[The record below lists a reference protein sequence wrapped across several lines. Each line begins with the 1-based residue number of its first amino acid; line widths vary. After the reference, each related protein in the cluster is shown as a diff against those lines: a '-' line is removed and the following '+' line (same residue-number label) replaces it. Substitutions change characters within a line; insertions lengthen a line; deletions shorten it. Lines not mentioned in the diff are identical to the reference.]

1 MNRKLL
7 IMAILTI
14 FVVGMICAYAC
25 EPVDAKPIAKIKK
38 GKKYYTVKFKY
49 KGHNYKAKLKKNK
62 KATKMY
68 GDKVYD
74 STKKKGGHIFR
85 LYHTKPLTISAKRA
99 GISASR
105 ETVPGNGICIIK
117 SNEFRQHY

>member
-1 MNRKLL
+1 
-7 IMAILTI
+7 MAILTI

-38 GKKYYTVKFKY
+38 GKKYYTAKFKY
-49 KGHNYKAKLKKNK
+49 KGHTYKAKLKKNR

-85 LYHTKPLTISAKRA
+85 LYHTNPLTISAKRA

-105 ETVPGNGICIIK
+105 ETAPGKGICIIK
-117 SNEFRQHY
+117 SNGFRQHYWSNP

>member
-38 GKKYYTVKFKY
+38 GKKYYTAKFKY
-49 KGHNYKAKLKKNK
+49 KGHTYKAKLKKNK

-74 STKKKGGHIFR
+74 STKKKGGHKFR
-85 LYHTKPLTISAKRA
+85 LYHTTYSSGYDKVGWNFCKQRNSAGEGHLYYK
-99 GISASR
+99 
-105 ETVPGNGICIIK
+105 IK
-117 SNEFRQHY
+117 WV

>member
-1 MNRKLL
+1 MIIL
-7 IMAILTI
+7 AILTI
-14 FVVGMICAYAC
+14 FVVGMVCAYAC
-25 EPVDAKPIAKIKK
+25 EPIDDKPIAKIKK
-38 GKKYYTVKFKY
+38 GKKYYTSKFKY

-85 LYHTKPLTISAKRA
+85 LYHTDYPDDWGKKGWNFCKLRNSAFESHIYYK
-99 GISASR
+99 
-105 ETVPGNGICIIK
+105 IK
-117 SNEFRQHY
+117 WV